1 MEWLARVA
9 PFAVSPLCAAALLAA
24 CSGASNPSLAGGGGG
39 GDSDASASDARAALT
54 GPTFHKDVEPIL
66 QKHCQTCHRQGGI
79 APFALVT
86 YAQSRPMGGSMKD
99 QTQRGLMP
107 PWGAV
112 STSEC
117 TPPFAWKND
126 ARLSAAELATLAS
139 WADNGA
145 PEGDSK
151 DAPPP
156 VTFGAGTLPGV
167 NAELAP
173 ATPYVT
179 GGDRDQFRCFVLDPK
194 LTTTRYVNGTFVLP
208 GNAKVVHHAVVFTDP
223 KGDSKKLVGP
233 DGTYECAGGAR
244 VTDAGVVAV
253 WAPGALP
260 VELPANVGYPVAPGT
275 LLVMQ
280 IHYHPGG
287 APTADPDTT
296 KVQLRF
302 ADQKPEYYLFTAG
315 IGNFA
320 APMSGGDGLLPG
332 PDDPASG
339 PEFRVPANK
348 KGHTESMQWT
358 VPTTLPKGGVRLYG
372 IMAHMHLVGVDMKI
386 ELEPAGGGA
395 PSCLMQEP
403 HWDFGWQRF
412 YAYDAPIE
420 QLPPIAP
427 GDKLHLRCTYD
438 NTMGNA
444 HLAAELAAQHKEVTD
459 VRLGEQTTDE
469 MCVTL
474 PQLIVKAF

>member
-1 MEWLARVA
+1 MEWIARVA
-9 PFAVSPLCAAALLAA
+9 PFAVSPLVAAALTVA
-24 CSGASNPSLAGGGGG
+24 CSGASTPSLAGGGGDDG
-39 GDSDASASDARAALT
+39 GATAADATASVT

-66 QKHCQTCHRQGGI
+66 QKHCQTCHREGGI
-79 APFALVT
+79 APFALLT
-86 YAQSRPMGGSMKD
+86 YGQTKPMGGSMKD

-126 ARLSAAELATLAS
+126 ARLSAAELATLAA
-139 WADNGA
+139 WTDDGA
-145 PEGDSK
+145 PEGDPK
-151 DAPPP
+151 DAPAPLA
-156 VTFGAGTLPGV
+156 FGTGTLPGA
-167 NAELAP
+167 NTELAP
-173 ATPYVT
+173 RTPFVA

-223 KGDSKKLVGP
+223 KGESKKLVGA
-233 DGTYECAGGAR
+233 DGTYECAGGPR
-244 VTDAGVVAV
+244 VTESGVVAV

-260 VELPANVGYPVAPGT
+260 VELPSNVGYPIAPGT
-275 LLVMQ
+275 LMVMQ
-280 IHYHPGG
+280 IHYHAAG
-287 APTADPDTT
+287 ARAVDPDTT
-296 KVQLRF
+296 KLQLRF
-302 ADQKPEYYLFTAG
+302 TDQKPEYYLFTAG
-315 IGNFA
+315 IGNFP
-320 APMSGGDGLLPG
+320 APASGGDGLLPG
-332 PDDPASG
+332 PDDPATG
-339 PEFRVPANK
+339 PEFRIPANK

-358 VPTTLPKGGVRLYG
+358 VPSSLPNGLRLYG
-372 IMAHMHLVGVDMKI
+372 VMAHMHLVGVDMKI
-386 ELEPAGGGA
+386 DIERAGGGGT
-395 PSCLMQEP
+395 SCLMQEP

-412 YAYDAPIE
+412 YAYDAPLE
-420 QLPPIAP
+420 QLPPISP

-444 HLAAELAAQHKEVTD
+444 HLAAELSAQHKEVAD
-459 VRLGEQTTDE
+459 VVLGEQTTDE

>member
-9 PFAVSPLCAAALLAA
+9 PFAVSPLLAAALLAA
-24 CSGASNPSLAGGGGG
+24 CSGASSPQLAADAGDTVDGG
-39 GDSDASASDARAALT
+39 AADGNVNVI

-66 QKHCQTCHRQGGI
+66 QKHCQTCHRSGGI
-79 APFALVT
+79 APFSLFT
-86 YAQSRPMGGSMKD
+86 FKESRPMAGSMKD

-112 STSEC
+112 TTSEC
-117 TPPFAWKND
+117 TPPFGWKND
-126 ARLSAAELATLAS
+126 ARLSPQELATLAA
-139 WADNGA
+139 WVDNGT
-145 PEGDSK
+145 PEGDPK
-151 DAPPP
+151 DAPGPLS
-156 VTFGAGTLPGV
+156 FGSGSLPGV

-194 LTTTRYVNGTFVLP
+194 LTTTRYVNGTFVVP
-208 GNAKVVHHAVVFTDP
+208 GNPKVVHHAVVFTDP
-223 KGDSKKLVGP
+223 KGESRSLVGA
-233 DGTYECAGGAR
+233 DGTYDCPGGPR

-260 VELPANVGYPVAPGT
+260 VELPSNIGYPLAPST
-275 LLVMQ
+275 LVVMQ

-287 APTADPDTT
+287 APAAAPDTT
-296 KVQLRF
+296 KLQLRF
-302 ADQKPEYYLFTAG
+302 VDQKPEYYLYTAG
-315 IGNFA
+315 IGNFPG
-320 APMSGGDGLLPG
+320 PMSGGDGLLPG

-339 PEFRVPANK
+339 PEFRIPANN

-358 VPTTLPKGGVRLYG
+358 VPKTIPQGVRLYG
-372 IMAHMHLVGVDMKI
+372 IMAHMHLVGVDMKVD
-386 ELEPAGGGA
+386 LERANGDKA
-395 PSCLMQEP
+395 CLMQEP

-412 YAYDAPIE
+412 YAYDAPID
-420 QLPPIAP
+420 QLPPLAP

-444 HLAAELAAQHKEVTD
+444 HLASELSAQHKTVGD
-459 VRLGEQTTDE
+459 VLLGEQTTDE

-474 PQLIVKAF
+474 PQLVVKSF